1 MKRNIQTNM
10 RSLIVVFIISFS
22 FLIAACG
29 PSKELIRSQAKTD
42 SLGMVVEQLNNKV
55 TQLNKQLNQQQIQLQ
70 DVQSAN
76 SAQIAQMKNQYAI
89 AMQEASDCK
98 QAKEAVARRMEEF
111 NRALAEQGLTMKEI
125 RRKAEQALA
134 QFANAGVNISYKNG
148 LVYISMQDELLF
160 NPGTAKLGKKG
171 QDALAVVAQVL
182 NENPNLKIYVI
193 GNTDSIKVTRGFT
206 DNWSLSTERANSVV
220 RVLRDQYQVT
230 MDRVVSAGKGK
241 YDPVADNS
249 TAEGRAKNRRTDIIL
264 NPDLSRF
271 WELVDKQQ

>member
-1 MKRNIQTNM
+1 M
-10 RSLIVVFIISFS
+10 RFLTAGFIIALS
-22 FLIAACG
+22 FLQVACG
-29 PSKELIRSQAKTD
+29 PSKELLRSQAKTD
-42 SLGMVVEQLNNKV
+42 SLGMVVEQLNSKV
-55 TQLNKQLNQQQIQLQ
+55 TQLNNELNHQHTQLQ
-70 DVQSAN
+70 DLQSSN
-76 SAQIAQMKNQYAI
+76 NAQIAQMKNQYAI

-98 QAKEAVARRMEEF
+98 LAKEAVARRMEEF
-111 NRALAEQGLTMKEI
+111 NQALAAQGLTMKEI
-125 RRKAEQALA
+125 RRKAEQALV
-134 QFANAGVNISYKNG
+134 QFANAGVNVSYKNG
-148 LVYISMQDELLF
+148 LVYISIQDELLF
-160 NPGTAKLGKKG
+160 NPGSAKLGKKG
-171 QDALAVVAQVL
+171 QEALAVVARVL